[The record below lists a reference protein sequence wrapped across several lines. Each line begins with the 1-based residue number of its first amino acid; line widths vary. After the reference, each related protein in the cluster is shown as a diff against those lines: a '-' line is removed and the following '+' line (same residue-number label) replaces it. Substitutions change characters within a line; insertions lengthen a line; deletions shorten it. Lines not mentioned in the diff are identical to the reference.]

1 MEWGIGGLS
10 LTEVGNLPW
19 NGPAKPTVAPAVI
32 PETQVLKFGV
42 LVYPDGGLPDIPR
55 QFRWLE
61 DLGFDQVLVP
71 DHSADLRNRGGPWFD
86 GWSLLPIAAHT
97 TDRIRIGTL
106 VSNPILR
113 PPATLARQALT
124 VDHLSGGRLDLGIGA
139 GIFDWDHHAVGEEP
153 WSPRE
158 RAGRFADYTAIV
170 DGILS
175 GTGDPLTYEG
185 QWLHARDVATS
196 PGSIQRP
203 RPTIIT
209 GGQSPTVLRISAER
223 ADVWNTHGPIV
234 DDPVEILETTARQNR
249 HVDELC
255 LAVGRDPHSLR
266 RSFTSF
272 GPFDVW
278 KSDVSLESVVE
289 RFHPIGMTEFVI
301 DPPPRDRLDE
311 FEHLARE
318 VLPALRNL

>member
-1 MEWGIGGLS
+1 M
-10 LTEVGNLPW
+10 
-19 NGPAKPTVAPAVI
+19 
-32 PETQVLKFGV
+32 PETQELNFGV
-42 LVYPDGGLPDIPR
+42 LVYPDAGLIENPR
-55 QFRWLE
+55 VFRWLE

-71 DHSADLRNRGGPWFD
+71 DHSADLRDRGGPWFD

-124 VDHLSGGRLDLGIGA
+124 IDHLSGGRLDLGIGA

-158 RAGRFADYTAIV
+158 RAGRFADYVAIV
-170 DGILS
+170 DGILN
-175 GTGDPLTYEG
+175 GTGDPFAYEG
-185 QWLHARDVATS
+185 RWLHARGVATS

-209 GGQSPTVLRISAER
+209 GGQSPTVLRVSAER

-249 HVDELC
+249 QLDELC
-255 LAVGRDPHSLR
+255 RAIGRDPTSLR

-272 GPFDVW
+272 GPFDIW
-278 KSDVSLESVVE
+278 KGNVSLESVVE
-289 RFHPIGMTEFVI
+289 RFSAIGMTEFVI
-301 DPPPRDRLDE
+301 DLPRRERLEE
-311 FEHLARE
+311 FERLAVE
-318 VLPALRNL
+318 VLPALRGR

>member
-1 MEWGIGGLS
+1 M
-10 LTEVGNLPW
+10 
-19 NGPAKPTVAPAVI
+19 

-209 GGQSPTVLRISAER
+209 GGQSPTVLRVSAER
-223 ADVWNTHGPIV
+223 ADVWNTHGPSSAILWRFSKQRPARTGISMSFAWRSAATRIHFAAPS
-234 DDPVEILETTARQNR
+234 PVSV
-249 HVDELC
+249 HSMS
-255 LAVGRDPHSLR
+255 GRAKYLWSRLWNGST
-266 RSFTSF
+266 RS
-272 GPFDVW
+272 
-278 KSDVSLESVVE
+278 
-289 RFHPIGMTEFVI
+289 
-301 DPPPRDRLDE
+301 
-311 FEHLARE
+311 A
-318 VLPALRNL
+318 